1 MWLCA
6 RSVVCYGSMLYVYIY
21 YMAIAIINSYIMGVC
36 YAAPACRWCARGA
49 GGELAALNSNP

>member
-1 MWLCA
+1 
-6 RSVVCYGSMLYVYIY
+6 MLYVYIY